1 MCVCVLFVFVRCF
14 LGRWTLTPKVHFCIY
29 AKMYFWL
36 YLYKQYFWNQLISLR
51 FIPDLKTRKRTRFHV
66 FTGKGCVEDYDC
78 PTRDLDKR

>member
-1 MCVCVLFVFVRCF
+1 
-14 LGRWTLTPKVHFCIY
+14 
-29 AKMYFWL
+29 MYFWL